1 VKVDF
6 KESFLRDAKKIRD
19 KTLLAQIKTVIEQV
33 EQAATLQ
40 DVGRLKRLSGSSS
53 SYYRIRVGDYR
64 IGLSVESDVVIF
76 VWCLNR
82 KEIYRYF
89 P

>member
-6 KESFLRDAKKIRD
+6 KESFVRDAKKIRD
-19 KTLLAQIKTVIEQV
+19 KALLTQIKTVIEQV

-40 DVGRLKRLSGSSS
+40 DVGRLKRLAGSSGG
-53 SYYRIRVGDYR
+53 YYRIRVGDYR
-64 IGLSVESDVVIF
+64 IGLIVENDVVIF
-76 VWCLNR
+76 VRCLNR